1 MGCKMKK
8 KRLALILILLVVG
21 ACAFFFITNKKNST
35 NELTL
40 YGNIE
45 IRQVDLSFLA
55 GGHISKILKE
65 EGDSVKKGE
74 LVATLDSRD
83 YEANLSKAA
92 AEVERTLAVKEEALE
107 KYNRNEPLGKVGA
120 VSEQD
125 VETLFNNKNRTK
137 AEYDMAVAN
146 KKYAKNQLDYT
157 KLYAPEDGIIMV
169 RVVEPGSNVAKGQP
183 VYTMAKT
190 NPVWV
195 RAYVNETDLGNIKY
209 GDRVNVYTDTVNPQT
224 GKKREYKGQ
233 IGYISPVAEFTPK
246 TVQSTDTRT
255 NLVYRIRIYIKDIDE
270 YLRQG
275 MPVTIKVNLGVNDIP
290 SHQPSSKRG
299 KEE

>member
-1 MGCKMKK
+1 MKK
-8 KRLALILILLVVG
+8 KIIALVLIILIAGL
-21 ACAFFFITNKKNST
+21 CIFFYKANKKDTS

-45 IRQVDLSFLA
+45 IRQVDLSFQVSGLV
-55 GGHISKILKE
+55 SKLLKE
-65 EGDSVKKGE
+65 EGDTAKKGE
-74 LVATLDSRD
+74 LVAVMDESD
-83 YEANLSKAA
+83 YNANFKKAE
-92 AEVERTLAVKEEALE
+92 AEVDRTLANQKDAVD
-107 KYNRNEPLGKVGA
+107 KYNRYAPLGIDDT
-120 VSEQD
+120 VSKQE
-125 VETLFNNKNRTK
+125 VESLYNAQNKANADYK
-137 AEYDMAVAN
+137 AAVAN
-146 KKYAKNQLDYT
+146 KDYLSNQLKYT

-169 RVVEPGSNVAKGQP
+169 RVIEPGSNVQKGQP

-195 RAYVNETDLGNIKY
+195 RAYVNEKDLGNIKY
-209 GDRVNVYTDTVNPQT
+209 GQEVNVYTDTVNPQT

-255 NLVYRIRIYIKDIDE
+255 DLVYRIRVYINDIDE

-275 MPVTIKVNLGVNDIP
+275 MPVTIKVDLT
-290 SHQPSSKRG
+290 SKDNQENNADG
-299 KEE
+299 NN

>member
-1 MGCKMKK
+1 MKK
-8 KRLALILILLVVG
+8 KIIALILILLIVG
-21 ACAFFFITNKKNST
+21 IFFIVKSRGKTNP

-45 IRQVDLSFLA
+45 IRQVDLSFQVSGLV
-55 GGHISKILKE
+55 SKLLKE
-65 EGDSVKKGE
+65 EGDTVKKGE
-74 LVATLDSRD
+74 LIAILDEQD
-83 YEANLSKAA
+83 YNANYKRAE
-92 AEVERTLAVKEEALE
+92 AEVERTLASQKDATD
-107 KYNRNEPLGKVGA
+107 KYKRYAPLGDDDT
-120 VSEQD
+120 VSKQE
-125 VETLFNNKNRTK
+125 VESLYNAQNKANADYK
-137 AEYDMAVAN
+137 SAVAN
-146 KKYAKNQLDYT
+146 RDYLSNQLKYT

-169 RVVEPGSNVAKGQP
+169 RVQEPGSNVQKGQP

-209 GDRVNVYTDTVNPQT
+209 GDTVAVYTDTVNPAT

-255 NLVYRIRIYIKDIDE
+255 NLVYRIRVYINDTDE

-275 MPVTIKVNLGVNDIP
+275 MPVTIKVDLNSAKDSNAGGNN
-290 SHQPSSKRG
+290 
-299 KEE
+299 

>member
-1 MGCKMKK
+1 MKK
-8 KRLALILILLVVG
+8 KIIALILILLMVGIFFVVKSRG
-21 ACAFFFITNKKNST
+21 KTNP

-45 IRQVDLSFLA
+45 IRQVDLSFQVSGLV
-55 GGHISKILKE
+55 SKLLKE
-65 EGDSVKKGE
+65 EGDTVKKGE
-74 LVATLDSRD
+74 LIAVLDEQD
-83 YEANLSKAA
+83 YNANFKRAE
-92 AEVERTLAVKEEALE
+92 AEVERTLASQKDATD
-107 KYNRNEPLGKVGA
+107 KYKRYAPLGEDDT
-120 VSEQD
+120 VSKQE
-125 VETLFNNKNRTK
+125 VESLYNAQNKANADYNAAKANRD
-137 AEYDMAVAN
+137 YLS
-146 KKYAKNQLDYT
+146 NQLKYT

-169 RVVEPGSNVAKGQP
+169 RVQEPGSNVQKGQS

-209 GDRVNVYTDTVNPQT
+209 GDGVNVYTDTVNTAT

-255 NLVYRIRIYIKDIDE
+255 NLVYRIRVYINNTDE

-275 MPVTIKVNLGVNDIP
+275 MPVTIKVDLN
-290 SHQPSSKRG
+290 SA
-299 KEE
+299 KEDNANGNN

>member
-1 MGCKMKK
+1 M
-8 KRLALILILLVVG
+8 
-21 ACAFFFITNKKNST
+21 TNKKSNT

-55 GGHISKILKE
+55 GGQISKLLKE
-65 EGDSVKKGE
+65 EGDTVKKGE
-74 LVATLDSRD
+74 LIATLDSRD
-83 YEANLSKAA
+83 YEANFSKAT
-92 AEVERTLAVKEEALE
+92 AEVERTLAVKEDALE
-107 KYNRNEPLGKVGA
+107 KYNRNEPLGNVGA
-120 VSEQD
+120 ISKQD

-146 KKYAKNQLDYT
+146 KTYAKNQLDYT
-157 KLYAPEDGIIMV
+157 KLYAPEDGIVMV

-209 GDRVNVYTDTVNPQT
+209 GDGVNVYTDTVNPAT

-255 NLVYRIRIYIKDIDE
+255 NLVYRIRVYIYDIDE

-275 MPVTIKVNLGVNDIP
+275 MPVTICVKLN
-290 SHQPSSKRG
+290 
-299 KEE
+299 KESEAGH

>member
-1 MGCKMKK
+1 MKK
-8 KRLALILILLVVG
+8 KILVIVLMLLVVG
-21 ACAFFFITNKKNST
+21 FCIFFFLINKKNTT

-55 GGHISKILKE
+55 GGQISKLLKE

-83 YEANLSKAA
+83 YEANFSKAT
-92 AEVERTLAVKEEALE
+92 AEVERTLAVKEDALE
-107 KYNRNEPLGKVGA
+107 KYNRNEPLGKAGA

-146 KKYAKNQLDYT
+146 KTYAKNQLDYT

-169 RVVEPGSNVAKGQP
+169 RVVEQGSNVAKGQP
-183 VYTMAKT
+183 VYTMAKI

-209 GDRVNVYTDTVNPQT
+209 GNVVNVYTDTVNPAT

-255 NLVYRIRIYIKDIDE
+255 NLVYRIRVYINDTDE

-275 MPVTIKVNLGVNDIP
+275 MPVTIKVNLNSAKDNNADGNN
-290 SHQPSSKRG
+290 
-299 KEE
+299 